1 MMKRFLSAVLLLA
14 LALSWLAPA
23 ASADTSMLRGWDK
36 TGGYVYLTLG
46 SYRFDED
53 GTARPIIW
61 RVLEV
66 KDGLAYAVSEY
77 VLINHRIHDDDQPWI
92 ESGGDFKITEMY
104 DFLNGEFRQEAFT
117 DAEWNCLVETPDWG
131 SLFLLS
137 RQDLKNKN
145 YGFTNDQSRKAW
157 GTPWALAQMTVNEKY
172 NRTEQALFRYS
183 ADRGSHSPY
192 WTRTQGSNKYS
203 ANCTKSKGEIGW
215 IRVVVQNEGCRPAC
229 YIDLEKI
236 DITGGAGTLENPYEA
251 VPVA

>member
-1 MMKRFLSAVLLLA
+1 MKRLRPPTTRVARQPESGVDNSYHYILQRAEQVRRQIFLGCKGLHLPLQRGFVLRFQQSCHAVDA
-14 LALSWLAPA
+14 CEPA
-23 ASADTSMLRGWDK
+23 DL
-36 TGGYVYLTLG
+36 
-46 SYRFDED
+46 ED
-53 GTARPIIW
+53 IA
-61 RVLEV
+61 RVLRRITAHAAPRQHARLRAGRIC
-66 KDGLAYAVSEY
+66 DLIFPGLPRKQDLPLYIEIHVHAVQ
-77 VLINHRIHDDDQPWI
+77 L
-92 ESGGDFKITEMY
+92 
-104 DFLNGEFRQEAFT
+104 FR
-117 DAEWNCLVETPDWG
+117 AE
-131 SLFLLS
+131 FLLS
-137 RQDLKNKN
+137 RQDLKNKD